1 MKIIMNP
8 SLVQLDDLPDEILLL
23 ILKKID
29 NHEVLYSLMAV
40 NKRINTFVHDSI
52 FTSHLTLMKY
62 SSNDSISPLS
72 DTILDRFYSQI
83 LPKIHLKIQ
92 RLKVESSSMERIL
105 LCTNYPNLYELGL
118 YNLEIETAKHL
129 FTRKIFYFNCH

>member
-1 MKIIMNP
+1 MKIIMNH

-40 NKRINTFVHDSI
+40 NKRINTLVHDSI

-62 SSNDSISPLS
+62 SSNDSISSLS
-72 DTILDRFYSQI
+72 DTILDRFYSEI